1 MHVHDSSQKRYDA
14 SILNLK
20 YFHYIHSMKCRI
32 ILGLSAILFFTGCYN
47 REHISRLDEVE
58 ALLQNK
64 PDSALTI
71 LKQLRQEGSQAEQ
84 ARYALLYS
92 EALDKNHIKVTDD
105 SLIRQAWSHYKHY
118 SKDLRHQCKTLYYWG
133 RIKLRAGDKPG
144 ALRLFLKIEEKL
156 KDTNEPYYTGLLY
169 GQIGEVYYEQ
179 MNYSRAYHYFREARN
194 NFRQSDNVREETE
207 STLDMAAAAFH
218 SKDIEKAMRLY
229 AAALDLAD
237 EQKNDH
243 LAKASLTNL
252 ASLYV
257 VSGKR
262 QIPHDL
268 LQRIELSARQ
278 DTLYG
283 YHTLV
288 DVNLLKNRIDSARY
302 YLALAEAQTT
312 DIRDLADLQYTA
324 YRIEAQTRNFE
335 KATDNIHRYIYL
347 TDSLTRSNMQ
357 FSAGMVER
365 EYFKERTD
373 FAEYRMKNR
382 TTWEIAAATVI
393 LLMIGVAYYITRQ
406 RLRLQRER
414 TDRYLLLAEEANSEY
429 KTLTERM
436 EGQRNTEN
444 HLKGLIASRFD
455 IIDKLGKTYYERENT
470 ASQQAAMFHEVKQ
483 ITDFAENNEMLQEL
497 ELIVN
502 TCHDNAMQKLRN
514 DFPAMKEADIRL
526 LCYIFV
532 GFSPQVIS
540 LFMKDTVAN
549 VYARKSR
556 LKSRIKSAETANKDL
571 FLSLFG

>member
-1 MHVHDSSQKRYDA
+1 
-14 SILNLK
+14 
-20 YFHYIHSMKCRI
+20 MKCRI

-47 REHISRLDEVE
+47 REHISRLDEAE

-71 LKQLRQEGSQAEQ
+71 LKQLSQEGSQAEQ

-118 SKDLRHQCKTLYYWG
+118 SKDLRHQSKTLYYWG

-483 ITDFAENNEMLQEL
+483 IITDFAENNEMLQEL